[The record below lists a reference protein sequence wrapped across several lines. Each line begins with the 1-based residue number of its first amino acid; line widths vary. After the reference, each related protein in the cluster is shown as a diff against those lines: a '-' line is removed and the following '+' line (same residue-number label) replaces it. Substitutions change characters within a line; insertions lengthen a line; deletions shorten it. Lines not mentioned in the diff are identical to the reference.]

1 MRIIEISALS
11 NGAHRNQTGTF
22 STIPS
27 GWAVIPD
34 GIATTDTFPFVN
46 IEVDGQTVTAM
57 TAGIVPEPETPSP
70 TKQREE
76 AYNTQAIISFGGEM
90 LTVTEASQKWQYYA
104 AEGNTAKT
112 DELTA
117 LISEAKAKIR
127 EKYPDEEVTV

>member
-1 MRIIEISALS
+1 MRIIEITALS

-34 GIATTDTFPFVN
+34 DMETPNFPFG
-46 IEVDGQTVTAM
+46 EVTVDDTQTPTVV
-57 TAGIVPEPETPSP
+57 AGWTPLPITEPETPSP
-70 TKQREE
+70 SKQREE
-76 AYNTQAIISFGGEM
+76 AYNTQAIIPWDSEM

-112 DELTA
+112 EELTE
-117 LISEAKAKIR
+117 LIAEAKASIR
-127 EKYPDEEVTV
+127 EQLPD